1 MLASL
6 YKQSDI
12 LIHTGDSFDV
22 GAQGFSLLQDGQTE
36 KGSGKPAGPLF
47 EWKQEVVAA
56 KLDAGILISPQNHRD
71 LLIAEPKLLNAG
83 FSSIT
88 WSLLG
93 RVQDQLYG
101 VRTLQ
106 SPA

>member
-1 MLASL
+1 MVTLQLGSFNWPCSFACISVLASL

-47 EWKQEVVAA
+47 E
-56 KLDAGILISPQNHRD
+56 
-71 LLIAEPKLLNAG
+71 
-83 FSSIT
+83 
-88 WSLLG
+88 
-93 RVQDQLYG
+93 
-101 VRTLQ
+101 
-106 SPA
+106 